1 MEQFFN
7 LLELP
12 REMITEVVKRADY
25 EGLLALREVCILTK
39 ELVDE
44 ESRKIDPVRKIC
56 FNDPSRGRDCELT
69 ITLDRSSMPI
79 CLLKCIGNKQLERK
93 RRVVYKNNIHI
104 CLQFSQQTLPE
115 FLFSLRDEI
124 QSCQIESFSFLS
136 PDEFYIAHFASFL
149 EGLSIKTGCLTLAY
163 CYDKYWNIAFDT
175 ISRLK
180 LNSVYM
186 GVHNSMEQKLQIA
199 DAVDGLILFKD
210 HHKRPENPVA
220 QAVQLLSR
228 RCSHLE
234 LEAAWL
240 SEDEMEQAIRELA
253 RFDKKVYLYTRV
265 SNEVTNRT
273 VKVGSLNVNV
283 VGNYHLEIYHDGMRR
298 RDIS

>member
-1 MEQFFN
+1 FQQMEQFFN

-44 ESRKIDPVRKIC
+44 ESRKIDPVRKIS
-56 FNDPSRGRDCELT
+56 FNDPSV
-69 ITLDRSSMPI
+69 S
-79 CLLKCIGNKQLERK
+79 
-93 RRVVYKNNIHI
+93 
-104 CLQFSQQTLPE
+104 
-115 FLFSLRDEI
+115 
-124 QSCQIESFSFLS
+124 
-136 PDEFYIAHFASFL
+136 
-149 EGLSIKTGCLTLAY
+149 
-163 CYDKYWNIAFDT
+163 WNIAFDT

-199 DAVDGLILFKD
+199 DAVVGLILFKD
-210 HHKRPENPVA
+210 HHKRPENPVS

-253 RFDKKVYLYTRV
+253 RFEKKVYLYTRV
-265 SNEVTNRT
+265 NYVVTNRT
-273 VKVGSLNVNV
+273 VRVGSLNVNIV
-283 VGNYHLEIYHDGMRR
+283 DNSHLEIYHDGMRR
-298 RDIS
+298 RNIS